1 MQTVRNVKR
10 LRGGEKNHPDSHRDD
25 SFRDDSY
32 Q

>member
-1 MQTVRNVKR
+1 MQTVLKDKW

-25 SFRDDSY
+25 SCRDDSY